1 MLNRV
6 LTGQFHEIVLI
17 WHVSFH
23 PWPLNKHKNW
33 MRKLSGCSDKDGLH
47 DCGSL
52 DFLSPLVSIN
62 SNERIVK
69 FARE

>member
-1 MLNRV
+1 MRFRV

-17 WHVSFH
+17 WRVSFH
-23 PWPLNKHKNW
+23 PWPLNRNKSW
-33 MRKLSGCSDKDGLH
+33 RRKLSGYSDKDGLH
-47 DCGSL
+47 DCDSP

-69 FARE
+69 LA